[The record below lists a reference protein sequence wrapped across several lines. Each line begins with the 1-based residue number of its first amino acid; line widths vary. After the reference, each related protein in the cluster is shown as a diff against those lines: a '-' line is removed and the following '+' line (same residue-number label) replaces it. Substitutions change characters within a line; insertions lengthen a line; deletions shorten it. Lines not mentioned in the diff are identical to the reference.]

1 MLLCISMDPSIKMF
15 VIGLA
20 VGLILAVAWHY
31 FKGSSE
37 SYEASEVSNPPEP
50 VQKPQLVL
58 FYMNGCG
65 HCEHLMPIWNKL
77 EEQLQQSPI
86 ETSRIE
92 LSQPEAQG
100 QDVKGAPTIRYFP
113 MGMGRSDTYAEYS
126 GDRSLED
133 LLRFCK
139 SVLEAEKPSEK
150 K

>member
-1 MLLCISMDPSIKMF
+1 MDPSIKMF

-20 VGLILAVAWHY
+20 VGLILALAWHY
-31 FKGSSE
+31 FRSGSE
-37 SYEASEVSNPPEP
+37 SYEASEPETP
-50 VQKPQLVL
+50 APQPMPKPQLVL

-65 HCEHLMPIWNKL
+65 HCEHLMPTWMKL

-86 ETSRIE
+86 ETKRIE

-113 MGMGRSDTYAEYS
+113 MGLIRADTYAEYN

-133 LLRFCK
+133 ILRFCK
-139 SVLEAEKPSEK
+139 SVVSGSPSEK